1 MNGSPSNMNEDD
13 LRDAWR
19 TAELIARYLR
29 KELSPAEDE
38 ELNLWK
44 NRSEKNLRLFNELTD
59 ERNIEKAKEWFSDLE
74 NEKKKSLESLKG
86 KIPFKPPGRFS
97 GAFKWMIAA
106 AVISVI
112 IAGAE
117 IIIKKRSPGNKTAGD
132 EIVKAGDVPP
142 GGTRALL
149 QTSDGSVIDLN
160 TQAEGFMKKEP
171 GAVINKTKDGG
182 IMYEND
188 NQSVAEFPVNTL
200 STPRGGQFNIILP
213 DGSKAWLNASS
224 SLRYPVAFKNDRTV
238 EATGE
243 VYFEIKKDKRP
254 FIVKIRGAKIEVLGT
269 HFNVNAYRN
278 VTTTLLE
285 GSIKLNDEKLLQP
298 GEQATIDNETRITKL
313 EYPGDVVAWK
323 DGYFRFTHENI
334 KEIMDQL
341 GRWYNI
347 DVTFESNPTQTTFT
361 ATARRDQN
369 ISTILKDIEKAG
381 HIHFKI
387 EGEKI
392 TVLP

>member
-1 MNGSPSNMNEDD
+1 MDEDD

-29 KELSPAEDE
+29 KEISPSEEE
-38 ELNLWK
+38 ELNEWK
-44 NRSEKNLRLFNELTD
+44 NRSEKNRRLFSELTD
-59 ERNIEKAKEWFSDLE
+59 EKNIEKAKEWFTDLE
-74 NEKKKSLESLKG
+74 NEKKKSLDLLKE
-86 KIPFKPPGRFS
+86 KISFNPPGRFK
-97 GAFKWMIAA
+97 GALKWMIAA
-106 AVISVI
+106 AAFSVI

-117 IIIKKRSPGNKTAGD
+117 ILIKKKATVSKAGI
-132 EIVKAGDVPP
+132 EEVVKAGDVPP
-142 GGTRALL
+142 GGNKALL
-149 QTSDGSVIDLN
+149 QTSDGSIIDLN
-160 TQAEGFMKKEP
+160 AHQKGPLKEES
-171 GAVINKTKDGG
+171 GAVINKTSDGE
-182 IMYEND
+182 IVYENGE
-188 NQSVAEFPVNTL
+188 SSLAIIPFNTL
-200 STPRGGQFNIILP
+200 STPRGGQYSIALP
-213 DGSKAWLNASS
+213 DGSKVWLNASS
-224 SLRYPVAFKNDRTV
+224 SLRYPVSFKNERIV
-238 EATGE
+238 EASGE
-243 VYFEIKKDKRP
+243 VYFEVKKDMRP
-254 FIVKIRGAKIEVLGT
+254 FIVKVKGTRIEVLGT
-269 HFNVNAYRN
+269 HFNVNAYKN

-285 GSIKLNDEKLLQP
+285 GSIKLNDGKLLQP
-298 GEQATIDNETRITKL
+298 GEQAIVDGETRIIKP

-361 ATARRDQN
+361 ATARRDKN

-381 HIHFKI
+381 PIHFKI

>member
-29 KELSPAEDE
+29 KDLSPAEDV
-38 ELNLWK
+38 ELNEWK
-44 NRSEKNLRLFNELTD
+44 NKSEKNLRLFNELTD
-59 ERNIEKAKEWFSDLE
+59 ERNIEKAKEWFTDLE
-74 NEKKKSLESLKG
+74 NEKKKSLDSLKE
-86 KIPFKPPGRFS
+86 KISFKPPGRFS

-106 AVISVI
+106 AAFSVI

-117 IIIKKRSPGNKTAGD
+117 IFIKKGAGVNKTGGE

-160 TQAEGFMKKEP
+160 TQPEGFMKKEP
-171 GAVINKTKDGG
+171 GAVINRTKEGG
-182 IMYEND
+182 IVYENVNPGLAD
-188 NQSVAEFPVNTL
+188 IPFNTL
-200 STPRGGQFNIILP
+200 STPRGGQFNITLP

-224 SLRYPVAFKNDRTV
+224 SLRYPVAFKNDRIV
-238 EATGE
+238 EASGE

-254 FIVKIRGAKIEVLGT
+254 FIVKVKEAKIEVMGT

-278 VTTTLLE
+278 VMTTLLE
-285 GSIKLNDEKLLQP
+285 GSIKLNDEKLLKP
-298 GEQATIDNETRITKL
+298 GEQAIIDNNIRITKL

-323 DGYFRFTHENI
+323 DGYFRFTHESI